1 MMQWHRS
8 RRRHVS
14 SAASPMQNDG
24 SKPSQVRLSM
34 SSISVGRHRLTRQL
48 GSLFDAI
55 AQTLNLDDEIDEIR
69 ELLDADRRDMP
80 EICSRE

>member
-1 MMQWHRS
+1 MASVAAAAREQRS
-8 RRRHVS
+8 E
-14 SAASPMQNDG
+14 PYTKIDG
-24 SKPSQVRLSM
+24 SNPSQVRLSM
-34 SSISVGRHRLTRQL
+34 GSISVGRHRLTRQL

-55 AQTLNLDDEIDEIR
+55 AQTLNLGDEIDEIR